1 MITVFAKVTPK
12 ENMADNII
20 NEAKNLIRATCEEE
34 GCIEYNLYTPVNEKD
49 NLLFVEKWTDK
60 EHLESHLK
68 QPHFVKF
75 GSDIEDYLAKD
86 LDISVYSSEEIEL

>member
-34 GCIEYNLYTPVNEKD
+34 GCIEYNLYAPVNEKD
-49 NLLFVEKWTDK
+49 NLLFVEKWADK

>member
-20 NEAKNLIRATCEEE
+20 NEAKNLLKATCAEN
-34 GCIEYNLYTPVNEKD
+34 GCIEYNLYVPVDD
-49 NLLFVEKWTDK
+49 NNSLLFVEKWAEK
-60 EHLESHLK
+60 EHLASHLQ

-75 GSDIEDYLAKD
+75 GSDIEDFLAKD